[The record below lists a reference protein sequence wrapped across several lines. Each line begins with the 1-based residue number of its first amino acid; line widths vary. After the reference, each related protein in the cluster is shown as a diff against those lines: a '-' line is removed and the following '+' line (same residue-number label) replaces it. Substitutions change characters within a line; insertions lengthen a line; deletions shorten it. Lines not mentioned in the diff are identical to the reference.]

1 VTGRSPDLG
10 LLTSPLGVAPAP
22 RHFAN
27 MPTDE
32 LLAVVGRADELYD
45 HRAQPGAVRECVM
58 VLSGARGASDRY
70 ELQWRLGR
78 AFFFLGQEAGSRDS
92 SAGLYST
99 GIAAGERAVAL
110 NSERVEGHFWVG
122 VNLALFAEV
131 KRGIRGVRAL
141 RWARKELTKA
151 VSISESY
158 HDGGPL
164 RVLGRLMHKAPRILG
179 GNITI
184 SRELFER
191 AIAVAPSNTVT
202 LMYAAELAIETGDR
216 DRAAALLQRVLA
228 SSVDPAWEFESNRDR
243 ASARSILEQ
252 LSSA

>member
-1 VTGRSPDLG
+1 
-10 LLTSPLGVAPAP
+10 
-22 RHFAN
+22 
-27 MPTDE
+27 
-32 LLAVVGRADELYD
+32 
-45 HRAQPGAVRECVM
+45 M

-70 ELQWRLGR
+70 ELQWRLAR
-78 AFFFLGQEAGSRDS
+78 AFFFLGQEAGARDS
-92 SAGLYST
+92 CVGLYST

-110 NSERVEGHFWVG
+110 NGERVEGHFWMG

-131 KRGIRGVRAL
+131 RRGIRGVRAV

-151 VSISESY
+151 VSINESY

-202 LMYAAELAIETGDR
+202 LMSAAELAIETGDR